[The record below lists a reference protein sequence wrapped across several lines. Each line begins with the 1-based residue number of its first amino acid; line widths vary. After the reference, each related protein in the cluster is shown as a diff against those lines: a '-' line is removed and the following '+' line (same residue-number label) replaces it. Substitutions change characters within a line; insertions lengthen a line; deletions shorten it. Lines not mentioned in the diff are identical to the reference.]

1 MLNVRN
7 QKWKKG
13 HFGSARQ
20 AIRDFRQMLVDASE
34 RSH

>member
-1 MLNVRN
+1 M
-7 QKWKKG
+7 KKKG

-20 AIRDFRQMLVDASE
+20 AIRDFRQTLVDASE